1 MSKMLTF
8 RMMAFDTQTLP
19 EEILTGYTQ
28 TFFNDD
34 LNSKDESAARQDE
47 KTILKWIFN
56 HPVLRMMFFEEL
68 SVKTAPRYK
77 LEVGHPIVENPNKK
91 PGDIDVLIWEQEC
104 PHEAMALECKRVKV
118 IVDDSGRDKANKV
131 NAIGDGVAQAN
142 AVLNLGFHRTYLAVL
157 TVVDGRLRKECNT
170 LFRGSTNET
179 FKRVYEFPQR
189 DKLHKDIGIMFL
201 ELIQPTGKDIDRMA
215 AVAIA
220 VDRPPKPREQ
230 PVSLNNK
237 ISLL

>member
-34 LNSKDESAARQDE
+34 LNSKDESAAKQDE

-77 LEVGHPIVENPNKK
+77 LEVGHPIAENPNKK

-104 PHEAMALECKRVKV
+104 PHEAIALECKRVKV
-118 IVDDSGRDKANKV
+118 LVDDTGLDQVNKV
-131 NAIGDGVAQAN
+131 NAIGNGVGQAT
-142 AVLNLGFHRTYLAVL
+142 AVLDLGFHKACLAVL
-157 TVVDGRLRKECNT
+157 TIVDGRLRQECNV
-170 LFRGSTNET
+170 LFRGSTDET

-189 DKLHKDIGIMFL
+189 DRLHKDIGIMFL
-201 ELIQPTGKDIDRMA
+201 ELTQPTGKDINRMA
-215 AVAIA
+215 TLAMAI
-220 VDRPPKPREQ
+220 DRHPAPRRQ
-230 PVSLNNK
+230 PVSLTNK